1 MRVHKPAHHER
12 GRPRPGRSLRYIAG
26 SLALALS
33 VTLIDGTS
41 AAIAAAPHVPTA
53 PKKTAATQAAD
64 IPSARVA
71 ARLSGKRAEALSER
85 TETSTTWANENGSL
99 TTELAAGPVR
109 FQDGITD
116 QWRDVDLDLATNPD
130 GSVRPHAHPR
140 GLRLAGGT
148 GSPAASLKVAQAS
161 KAADLVTL
169 GEGDQQIT
177 LQWKGGLPA
186 PKLTG
191 TRAEYINAVPGADV
205 VVEAT
210 RTGFEQYVEIKQKPA
225 TDGYT
230 YTLPL
235 KAKGLKVKQQAD
247 GSVVF
252 TDKKKR
258 KQAVMPAPV
267 MWDATVDERSGE
279 HTRRV
284 PVAMKAVTKGSSVD
298 LVITPDAKFLADPA
312 TKYPVTVDPST
323 SSLSNVF
330 DTYVQQGETVDW
342 SSDVELDLGNPGT
355 KNANGTPRTA
365 QSFIS
370 WNTSPIQDALVLDAK
385 LSLWNFHSG
394 NNVDCKNYPWEVWS
408 SPAASTSSR
417 WTNRPVMTAKK
428 ATSSETRGNT
438 SCTAQPDGWIN
449 ADVTT
454 LTQEWASAKATRGH
468 MGLRATDE
476 SVVAQW
482 KRVNSAN
489 AASNPPKLVVNY
501 NYRPRTGTKQEA
513 GPPFFSYGGAY
524 TVNTVTPTLRDT
536 FVDADGDKVNGTFQ
550 IFDNATNTQVGD
562 VIVSKYVPSG
572 QVASVT
578 VPAGVLADGKTY
590 KFRTSPYDGAHYNV
604 GWSAWKTFTVDTKP
618 PSAPGAVVSTDYP
631 AGAWVKGAG
640 QAGTFTV
647 TPPAADHQW
656 LEWSLDESTWTKVV
670 TSGSSAGKG
679 ISIAPPKDGS
689 HTLLVRAVDK
699 ADNKSETVEY
709 TFHAGPG
716 GFVQPAEGERTAR
729 RLPLVAEAEAGK
741 YNAVSFSWRRSEA
754 DPWVKIPAGD
764 VTAGG
769 TALTAWPVPVTN
781 GRNAPLVWN
790 ATDTVNPDGSV
801 QIKADFAGPNSAAGT
816 TQPLNV
822 VVDRTAQGAAPGRV
836 GPGALNLLT
845 GEYTLSESESSYFGM
860 SVTRTASSLQPELA
874 MEQEGQLPIF
884 GKQWSAGMTA
894 EATDSDFTY
903 VQKISDT
910 AVRLAAGSGDA
921 VHFTANAARTGWI
934 AEPGAP
940 KLTLAGS
947 VTGTFTLTDTEG
959 AVTTF
964 SKLDAASTV
973 WNVSATMLD
982 GKDDSTIT
990 TVSQTVTVD
999 GKKLARPYRVIAQ
1012 DSGVP
1017 AATCATTPST
1027 RGCRVLEFV
1036 YATSTTA
1043 TGSAFG
1049 EYTGQVKE
1057 IRLWATAPGAIAA
1070 TAKAVQAY
1078 AYDNAG
1084 RLRETWQAQISPAIK
1099 TSYGYDSTGR
1109 VATYTAPGQLPWTL
1123 TYGKAGSSANAGEG
1137 MLLKAAIPTLKPGTV
1152 GTIDGEAVTSVVY
1165 EVPLTGSAA
1174 PHQMSTGAVKTWGQI
1189 EAPTDATAVF
1199 PADSI
1204 PSGHS
1209 GATLGAGDY
1218 RRASVLYLAASGH
1231 QVNSAAPGGHIST
1244 AENDRFGNT
1253 VRELS
1258 ASNRSVALGLS
1269 AADKAVQEDL
1279 GIARLTSAERA
1290 ELLSARSVYNAAGTR
1305 KLEEFAPLRRIDLT
1319 ADLKSG
1325 TTLLVPT
1332 GTPVTART
1340 WTVNE
1345 YDAGRPTDGTATIKD
1360 QVTKVTVGA
1369 QVREHPATHAEIR
1382 QTQSTYDWAKGVEVK
1397 TVKDPGGQALTTET
1411 VHDAQG
1417 RVIKQLQPGSNG
1429 ADAAA
1434 RVTSYWSATGTGAC
1448 AGRPEW
1454 AGKVCSAGPA
1464 GPVTGGGTNPTQ
1476 LVTTTTEYDW
1486 WGNTARTIE
1495 SANGVTRTT
1504 TTTYDAAGR
1513 PAEVGITGGSG
1524 AAVPQVTISYD
1535 PTNGEAVKSVSATG
1549 GTITRVYD
1557 KLTRLISYTDADN
1570 GQTEVQ
1576 FDALDRPVKVTD
1588 SVPSTVTFSYD
1599 HTAEPRGLPT
1609 KATDSVAGA
1618 FTAVY
1623 DADGGVVSEQLP
1635 GGYTLTQAKDTA
1647 GSAVARTY
1655 TRDSDGTIVFSDRLS
1670 ESVHGQVTSQ
1680 AGWSDQEYTYDT
1692 VGRLSTVKDTAE
1704 TVCTRRAYGFDQRS
1718 NRTSLTTAVGVPGA
1732 DCPGTGGTAKAYA
1745 YDSADRAADAG
1756 WTYDS
1761 FGRAT
1766 AASGHGTISYY
1777 ANDLAQQQ
1785 IGDGKRQTW
1794 QLDAA
1799 LRFRS
1804 WKVETGGGS
1813 TWTQTGAKLN
1823 HYDSDGDNPRW
1834 IVEDMTTG
1842 ALTRNVET
1850 VTGTLGAT
1858 TGKTGDTVLQLTNI
1872 HGDIALQLPLDTS
1885 KPPVT
1890 LDNDEYGNARS
1901 GQAVAR
1907 YGWLG
1912 SQQRSAETPTGLM
1925 LMGVRLYDPARGR
1938 FMQADPVYGGSA
1950 NAYDYSNADPCNA
1963 TDTDGM
1969 FPKCGTRRIRNG
1981 YGMRIITSRR
1991 GGGVAK
1997 NGYRY
2002 MGYYINV
2009 QVTGFANRYL
2019 SKNATQAETW
2029 GVKPGRSGK
2038 LVKLQSKK
2046 SWYTPLKLQWA
2057 VHYNIQVKPG
2067 TRIWT
2072 GGTVVVFGWRGF
2084 VASMTDNCMAK

>member
-1 MRVHKPAHHER
+1 M
-12 GRPRPGRSLRYIAG
+12 
-26 SLALALS
+26 S
-33 VTLIDGTS
+33 VSLIDGAG
-41 AAIAAAPHVPTA
+41 AAVAAAPSIPAA
-53 PKKTAATQAAD
+53 PKKAAVTQAAD

-71 ARLSGKRAEALSER
+71 ARLSGKRVEALSER
-85 TETSTTWANENGSL
+85 TETSTTWVNEDGSL

-109 FQDGITD
+109 FQDGD
-116 QWRDVDLDLATNPD
+116 AGQWRDVDLDLVTRAD
-130 GSVRPHAHPR
+130 GSVRPQAHPH
-140 GLRLAGGT
+140 GLALAGRTGT
-148 GSPAASLKVAQAS
+148 PAASLKAAQAS
-161 KAADLVTL
+161 KATDLVTL
-169 GEGDQQIT
+169 GEGDEQIT

-186 PKLTG
+186 PRLDG
-191 TRAEYINAVPGADV
+191 TRAEYVDAIPGADV

-210 RTGFEQYVEIKQKPA
+210 RTGFEQYVEIKQRPA
-225 TDGYT
+225 TDAYT

-235 KAKGLKVKQQAD
+235 RTKGLKAEQRAD
-247 GSVVF
+247 GSVLF
-252 TDKKKR
+252 TDRKNK

-284 PVAMKAVTKGSSVD
+284 PVAMKAVVKGASVD
-298 LVITPDAKFLADPA
+298 LVITPDADFLADPA

-342 SSDVELDLGNPGT
+342 SADTELDLGNPGT
-355 KNANGTPRTA
+355 KNADGTPRTA

-408 SPAASTSSR
+408 SPAATTASR
-417 WTNRPVMTAKK
+417 WTNRPTMTAKK
-428 ATSSETRGNT
+428 ATSTETRGNA
-438 SCTAQPDGWIN
+438 SCAAQPDGWIN

-454 LTQEWASAKATRGH
+454 LAQEWASAKATRGH
-468 MGLRATDE
+468 MGLRASDE
-476 SVVAQW
+476 GVVAQW

-489 AASNPPKLVVNY
+489 AASNPPKLTVRY
-501 NYRPRTGTKQEA
+501 NYRPRTGTKQET
-513 GPPFFSYGGAY
+513 GPPYFSYGGAY
-524 TVNTVTPTLRDT
+524 TVNTLTPTLRDT

-562 VIVSKYVPSG
+562 VIVSKFVPSG

-578 VPAGVLADGKTY
+578 VPAGVLTNGKTY
-590 KFRTSPYDGAHYNV
+590 KFRTSPYDGAHYNT
-604 GWSAWKTFTVDTKP
+604 GWSAWKVFTVDTKA
-618 PSAPGAVVSTDYP
+618 PSAPGAITSTDYP

-656 LEWSLDESTWTKVV
+656 LEWTLDDATWTKVV
-670 TSGSSAGKG
+670 TSGSTAAKSIG
-679 ISIAPPKDGS
+679 ITPPKDGT
-689 HTLLVRAVDK
+689 HTLQVRAVDK
-699 ADNKSETVEY
+699 ADNKSEAVEY
-709 TFHAGPG
+709 VFHAGPG
-716 GFVQPAEGERTAR
+716 GFVRPTEGDRTAR

-754 DPWVKIPAGD
+754 DPWVRIPAGD
-764 VTAGG
+764 VMSGD
-769 TALTAWPVPVTN
+769 TALTAWPVPMVN

-790 ATDTVNPDGSV
+790 ATDTVDPDGSI
-801 QIKADFAGPNSAAGT
+801 QIKADFTGPGSASGS
-816 TQPLNV
+816 TQPLNA
-822 VVDRTAQGAAPGRV
+822 VVDRTAQGAAPGRI

-845 GEYTLSESESSYFGM
+845 GEYTLSESEASYFGM

-874 MEQEGQLPIF
+874 ADQEGQLPIF
-884 GKQWSAGMTA
+884 GKQWSAGMNA
-894 EATDSDFTY
+894 EASESDYVY

-910 AVRLAAGSGDA
+910 AVRVAAGSGDA

-940 KLTLAGS
+940 KLTLKGS

-973 WNVSATMLD
+973 WNVASTMLD
-982 GKDDSTIT
+982 GKDDSTVT
-990 TVSQTVTVD
+990 MVSQTVTVD
-999 GKKLARPYRVIAQ
+999 GKKLARPHRVISQ

-1017 AATCATTPST
+1017 SDTCATTPST

-1043 TGSAFG
+1043 TDSAFG
-1049 EYTGQVKE
+1049 DYTGQVKE
-1057 IRLWATAPGAIAA
+1057 IRLWSTAPGASAA
-1070 TAKAVQAY
+1070 TAKAVHSY
-1078 AYDNAG
+1078 AYDGLG
-1084 RLRETWQAQISPAIK
+1084 RLRESWQAQISPPIK
-1099 TSYGYDSTGR
+1099 TVYGYDAKGR
-1109 VATYTAPGQLPWTL
+1109 VTTYTPPGQLPWTF
-1123 TYGKAGSSANAGEG
+1123 TYGKAGSSANARDG
-1137 MLLKAAIPTLKPGTV
+1137 MLLKAALPTLKPGTV
-1152 GTIDGEAVTSVVY
+1152 DTVDGEAVTSVVY

-1174 PHQMSTGAVKTWGQI
+1174 PHQMGAAAVKAWGQS

-1199 PADSI
+1199 PSDSV
-1204 PSGHS
+1204 PAGHV
-1209 GATLGAGDY
+1209 GTALGASDY
-1218 RRASVLYLAASGH
+1218 RRAGVNYLAASGQ
-1231 QVNSAAPGGHIST
+1231 QVNAAAPGGHVST
-1244 AENDRFGNT
+1244 TEIDRFGNT

-1258 ASNRSVALGLS
+1258 ASNRSVALGLTP
-1269 AADKAVQEDL
+1269 ADKAVQAEL
-1279 GIARLTSAERA
+1279 GIAQLTGAERA
-1290 ELLSARSVYNAAGTR
+1290 ELLSSRSVYNAAGTR

-1319 ADLKSG
+1319 ADLMSG
-1325 TTLLVPT
+1325 TTLLVPA

-1345 YDAGRPTDGTATIKD
+1345 YDAGRPTDGTATVKD
-1360 QVTKVTVGA
+1360 QITKVAVGA
-1369 QVREHPATHAEIR
+1369 QVREHPATHAEVR
-1382 QTQSTYDWAKGVEVK
+1382 RTQYTYDWAKGVQVK
-1397 TVKDPGGQALTTET
+1397 TIKDPGGQALTTET

-1417 RVIKQLQPGSNG
+1417 RVVKQLLPGSNG

-1434 RVTSYWSATGTGAC
+1434 RVTAYWSATGTGAC

-1454 AGKVCSAGPA
+1454 VGKVCSTGPA

-1486 WGNTARTIE
+1486 WGNTAKTTE

-1504 TTTYDAAGR
+1504 TTTHDAAGR
-1513 PAEVGITGGSG
+1513 PVDVAITGGSG
-1524 AAVPQVTISYD
+1524 AAVPQVAIVYD
-1535 PTNGEAVKSVSATG
+1535 PVNGEAVKSVSATG

-1557 KLTRLISYTDADN
+1557 RLTRLISYTDAD
-1570 GQTEVQ
+1570 GGRTQVE

-1588 SVPSTVTFSYD
+1588 SVPSTVTLTYD
-1599 HTAEPRGLPT
+1599 HAAEPRGLPT
-1609 KATDSVAGA
+1609 KVTDSVAGA

-1623 DADGGVVSEQLP
+1623 DPDGGVVSEQLP
-1635 GGYTLTQAKDTA
+1635 GGYTLTQTKDTA

-1655 TRDSDGTIVFSDRLS
+1655 TRDSDGTVLFSDRVS
-1670 ESVHGQVTSQ
+1670 ESVHGQVTAQ

-1692 VGRLSTVKDTAE
+1692 VGRLSAVKDTAE
-1704 TVCTRRAYGFDQRS
+1704 TVCTRRAYGFDQRG
-1718 NRTSLTTAVGVPGA
+1718 NRTSLTTAVGAPGA
-1732 DCPGTGGTAKAYA
+1732 DCPTTGGTARSYA
-1745 YDSADRAADAG
+1745 YDSADRAADTG
-1756 WTYDS
+1756 STYDA

-1766 AASGHGTISYY
+1766 AVPGHGTIGYY

-1785 IGDGKRQTW
+1785 TANGSRQTW

-1804 WKVETGGGS
+1804 WKVETGSGS

-1834 IVEDMTTG
+1834 IVEDTATG

-1858 TGKTGDTVLQLTNI
+1858 TGKTGDTVLQLTDI
-1872 HGDIALQLPLDTS
+1872 HGDVALQLPLDTA
-1885 KPPVT
+1885 KAPVA

-1901 GQAVAR
+1901 GNPAAR

-1912 SQQRSAETPTGLM
+1912 SQQRSSETPTGLM
-1925 LMGVRLYDPARGR
+1925 LMGVRLYDPVRGR
-1938 FMQADPVYGGSA
+1938 FLQTDPVYGGSA

-1963 TDTDGM
+1963 TDTDGTY
-1969 FPKCGTRRIRNG
+1969 PKCGSRRIRNG
-1981 YGMRIITSRR
+1981 YGMRIITTRR

-2038 LVKLQSKK
+2038 MVKLQSKK

-2072 GGTVVVFGWRGF
+2072 GGMVAVFGWRGF
-2084 VASMTDNCMAK
+2084 VANMTDNCMAK